1 MSNANFYGRVD
12 RRIPVNAVPI
22 TVQDSFEQI
31 YSEFT
36 EVQKRDR
43 SVIEIQATSAAYRG
57 LDAADQVR
65 IDSCRQALI
74 KKVGKNFGEV
84 SANQILTRLGIFLIK
99 AGFRG
104 QGSEFR
110 GQRPG
115 MKKGELAES

>member
-22 TVQDSFEQI
+22 TVQDSFEQV

-36 EVQKRDR
+36 EVRKRDR
-43 SVIEIQATSAAYRG
+43 SVIEAQTASAAYRG

-74 KKVGKNFGEV
+74 EKVGTNFGEV

-104 QGSEFR
+104 QDSGVRDRE
-110 GQRPG
+110 
-115 MKKGELAES
+115 